1 VIGLNHVA
9 SPEFQELKDE
19 IQVEQINEAL
29 EKLGTAPLKQGV
41 RLTDLILRPQLSFR
55 NLEAHIPAL
64 KKELDKRVLEH
75 QENPKS
81 GVDALEFLDSLKSKY
96 EL

>member
-1 VIGLNHVA
+1 MKNFVLH
-9 SPEFQELKDE
+9 E
-19 IQVEQINEAL
+19 IEPVS
-29 EKLGTAPLKQGV
+29 
-41 RLTDLILRPQLSFR
+41 LSE
-55 NLEAHIPAL
+55 NQ
-64 KKELDKRVLEH
+64 KKELDKRLLEH

>member
-1 VIGLNHVA
+1 MKNFVLHEVDPI
-9 SPEFQELKDE
+9 S
-19 IQVEQINEAL
+19 
-29 EKLGTAPLKQGV
+29 
-41 RLTDLILRPQLSFR
+41 LSE
-55 NLEAHIPAL
+55 NQ
-64 KKELDKRVLEH
+64 KKELDKRLLEH